1 MMILGMDGD
10 VDFLGFPINL
20 AGQMVKSSLWP
31 SALYHC
37 LTLTLRT
44 SHLLLGGALPAMSG
58 YITILKG
65 PPYHPNLTEIVAMV
79 S

>member
-10 VDFLGFPINL
+10 VDFLGVPINL
-20 AGQMVKSSLWP
+20 VGQMVKSSLWP

-44 SHLLLGGALPAMSG
+44 SHLLLGGALPAM
-58 YITILKG
+58 ITILKG
-65 PPYHPNLTEIVAMV
+65 PPYPNLTEIVAMV